1 MSGLSKRSLLNLT
14 PNCQQS
20 DHHKIRSARPH
31 THTHTSENQP
41 VQTVGNRAN
50 EGTPYYQSAVLQS
63 LSACVLYTLV
73 FLLPLFQPPSPFL
86 SSVFLYSF
94 SLNLPPSLS
103 LLYVSDSF
111 PSSSADEK
119 GKSFYHQFF
128 SFYSVSFPF
137 SSLFFL
143 LLPPSLSLYFPL
155 SGVICVGSHCLD
167 NRLYR
172 IMREKEGGGDRWSIK
187 WEREREREEDEKE
200 EAECQTEREKCKG
213 EEKQEEMQQTRD
225 CR

>member
-1 MSGLSKRSLLNLT
+1 MAFRQIVHFHCFLRACFIFIHRLHINLVIKVVQMSGLSKRSLLNLT

-20 DHHKIRSARPH
+20 DHHKNRSARPH

-50 EGTPYYQSAVLQS
+50 EGTPYYQSAV

-119 GKSFYHQFF
+119 RQIILS
-128 SFYSVSFPF
+128 PD
-137 SSLFFL
+137 FFL
-143 LLPPSLSLYFPL
+143 LFCLISFFVSLFSAAPSIALSPFPSLRCDLCGESLSRQPIIPNNE
-155 SGVICVGSHCLD
+155 G
-167 NRLYR
+167 
-172 IMREKEGGGDRWSIK
+172 EGGRRGQM
-187 WEREREREEDEKE
+187 EH
-200 EAECQTEREKCKG
+200 
-213 EEKQEEMQQTRD
+213 
-225 CR
+225 